1 MGLSLSYA
9 LSITNL
15 LSGLIVSFA
24 QIEMQL
30 VSIERTEEYSTNIP
44 QEPQEA
50 RTQFRGVIYIWVAL
64 YRSKL
69 AIIPQDPLFS
79 STVQENLDPHGLH
92 LDFRLLDA
100 LEQCR
105 KKILSLMFFFF
116 FALSVSPI
124 TGGLDSEDGKRG
136 SLCLWARG
144 SYCVFPVLF
153 LQRLMYK
160 TSA

>member
-116 FALSVSPI
+116 FCFVCVSHYRWPGFGGWKEGKSLSV
-124 TGGLDSEDGKRG
+124 GQRQL
-136 SLCLWARG
+136 LCLSRALLTEAN
-144 SYCVFPVLF
+144 V
-153 LQRLMYK
+153 
-160 TSA
+160 